1 MTPRGGWIG
10 SPPPTYCARRAQSA
24 SARSSAPSRRVSRSA
39 TTAARAFDR
48 TTTRPRS
55 TTSGS
60 SDPRPFHYEPET
72 NGRVE
77 KFIQTLKEQV
87 LWIERFE
94 TLKQLRAAVRAFA
107 RSYNRDWLLERH
119 G

>member
-1 MTPRGGWIG
+1 
-10 SPPPTYCARRAQSA
+10 
-24 SARSSAPSRRVSRSA
+24 
-39 TTAARAFDR
+39 
-48 TTTRPRS
+48 
-55 TTSGS
+55 
-60 SDPRPFHYEPET
+60 
-72 NGRVE
+72 
-77 KFIQTLKEQV
+77 V